1 MPSLQQLLDSSVLNL
16 AAQAQSTGPSGVQ
29 TAAVAGIGIVAI
41 MAILAI
47 SLTFYVFF
55 CFCMKRICEK
65 AGHEPGILIW
75 IPIAQLVPQ
84 LQAAKLPVWM
94 IILCLIPFVNIFAFV
109 YLWVKLCI
117 ARGKPGPL
125 GLLILVPGANL
136 GLICYL
142 AFAD

>member
-1 MPSLQQLLDSSVLNL
+1 MTSLQQLLNSSGLNL
-16 AAQAQSTGPSGVQ
+16 IGQAQNAGPSGVQ
-29 TAAVAGIGIVAI
+29 TAAAVGLGIAAM
-41 MAILAI
+41 MAIFAI
-47 SLTFYVFF
+47 SLTVYVFF
-55 CFCMKRICEK
+55 CFCMKRICQK
-65 AGHEPGILIW
+65 AGHEPGMLIW
-75 IPIAQLVPQ
+75 IPIVQLVPQ
-84 LQAAKLPVWM
+84 LEAAKLPVWM

-109 YLWVKLCI
+109 YLWVKLCM

>member
-1 MPSLQQLLDSSVLNL
+1 MNSFRQLLDSPVFDLL
-16 AAQAQSTGPSGVQ
+16 AQSGKVSGTQ
-29 TAAVAGIGIVAI
+29 AAAAAGVGIVAFGFI
-41 MAILAI
+41 LTIAIAV
-47 SLTFYVFF
+47 YVFF

-75 IPIAQLVPQ
+75 IPIANLIPQ
-84 LQAAKLPVWM
+84 LKAAQLPVWM
-94 IILCLIPFVNIFAFV
+94 IVLCLIPFVNVFAVV

-125 GLLILVPGANL
+125 GLLILIPGVNL
-136 GLICYL
+136 GLICWL